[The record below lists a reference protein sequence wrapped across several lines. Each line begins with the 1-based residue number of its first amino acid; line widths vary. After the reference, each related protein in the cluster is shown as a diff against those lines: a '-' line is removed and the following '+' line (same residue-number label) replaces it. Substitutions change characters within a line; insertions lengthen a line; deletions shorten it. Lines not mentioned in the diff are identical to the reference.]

1 MKEKPIKTCTGL
13 NCPERICSECQVG
26 RSIKSTGEYTS
37 QFICN
42 NCQESFVGNPC
53 TAGEKNWK
61 ELDEITETINNT
73 KYVEAKLV
81 KELLKEK
88 CCLGGCGDIN
98 CEHCGE
104 ETIMDKSLR
113 HYNFIQAKKKE
124 DILANIE
131 WSKSP
136 PIPIPPH
143 APERSRFIKSLK
155 RLLG

>member
-53 TAGEKNWK
+53 TAGEENWK

-81 KELLKEK
+81 KELLKSEREK
-88 CCLGGCGDIN
+88 LMNDADEANLARSDGFP
-98 CEHCGE
+98 
-104 ETIMDKSLR
+104 TSLF
-113 HYNFIQAKKKE
+113 NKIKK
-124 DILANIE
+124 
-131 WSKSP
+131 
-136 PIPIPPH
+136 
-143 APERSRFIKSLK
+143 LK
-155 RLLG
+155 